1 MRIVATADLHYHARW
16 SGPLQRLVE
25 EVRDQAPDCLIVAG
39 DVGHPRSRFQH
50 GLDLFSS
57 LDCLKL
63 ALAGNHDLW
72 SGENSS
78 QELWDY
84 LLAETAHHAGF
95 VWLDRENAQWGS
107 LGICGTI
114 GWYDYS
120 ARDLDLVLDQRD
132 YHINKGMFNNDGN
145 YIDWETT
152 DHSFAAS
159 VLASFALRLDAL
171 CQDEEIVQVLVA
183 THVPPFEENLVR
195 KPGDLAWSIRNA
207 YSGNLTLGRRIV
219 QCPKVTHVISGHTHA
234 GGRWRIQ
241 TPHGTVES
249 YVVGSDYGRPACTV
263 IDLPWISPV

>member
-1 MRIVATADLHYHARW
+1 MQSVISFPPPRVPLVAFDDALCARGFAILGAADVATMAGVSPAA
-16 SGPLQRLVE
+16 LQ
-25 EVRDQAPDCLIVAG
+25 
-39 DVGHPRSRFQH
+39 
-50 GLDLFSS
+50 
-57 LDCLKL
+57 
-63 ALAGNHDLW
+63 ALEPSW
-72 SGENSS
+72 
-78 QELWDY
+78 
-84 LLAETAHHAGF
+84 
-95 VWLDRENAQWGS
+95 
-107 LGICGTI
+107 
-114 GWYDYS
+114 
-120 ARDLDLVLDQRD
+120 
-132 YHINKGMFNNDGN
+132 
-145 YIDWETT
+145 
-152 DHSFAAS
+152 
-159 VLASFALRLDAL
+159 DAL